1 MRLQLSILLLAALAV
16 PPVAAGPVVIDPDL
30 QTVDTPRL
38 RLVFDYDRPEWVR
51 TVVFKDY
58 HPSRD
63 LAGEDGRGLECWGQ
77 DRRGVDSPGFIRNDQ
92 IEEHSWQ
99 VLQSSGQDA
108 AVRIWSRTT
117 NQPSVTTTY
126 YFNGLFPWF
135 VVERTIHF
143 SELPD
148 TASYQA
154 YAPRVSFLNYYRA
167 LRWRD
172 VTGAY
177 LQRGYCFGGCATP
190 SWDGRWL
197 EHISLS
203 TSTGD
208 FSVAQ
213 IYPDTLPPGTM
224 LARGSGPESLAGWVS
239 PIAPAGLHDQDV
251 TTRVMIA
258 FSTVTGDT
266 ATLDSLWRKFNSQTE
281 WTLDAA
287 PAPPPALRLAISP
300 NPAAGPSRLAWTLP
314 AAGRAR
320 LEVLDLSGRRV
331 ATLHDGELPAGAHA
345 RAWDGRDDA
354 GRRAPPGV
362 YLARLVT
369 PGAVATARLVRVR

>member
-30 QTVDTPRL
+30 RTVDTPRL
-38 RLVFDYDRPEWVR
+38 RLVFDYDRPDWVR

-58 HPSRD
+58 HPVRD

-92 IEEHSWQ
+92 IEEHSWE
-99 VLQSSGQDA
+99 VLQSNGQDA

-117 NQPSVTTTY
+117 DQPPVTTTY

-135 VVERTIHF
+135 VVERTVHF
-143 SELPD
+143 SERPD
-148 TASYQA
+148 TASYQS

-172 VTGAY
+172 VAGTY

-208 FSVAQ
+208 FSIAQ
-213 IYPDTLPPGTM
+213 VYPDTMPPGTM

-239 PIAPAGLHDQDV
+239 PIVPAGVHDRDE
-251 TTRVMIA
+251 TARVMIA
-258 FSTVTGDT
+258 FSRTPGDT
-266 ATLDSLWRKFNSQTE
+266 AALDSLWRTFRYQAGV
-281 WTLDAA
+281 TLDAA
-287 PAPPPALRLAISP
+287 PAAPPALRLAVSP
-300 NPAAGPSRLAWTLP
+300 NPAAGASRLAWAMP

-320 LEVLDLSGRRV
+320 LEVLDLAGRRV
-331 ATLHDGELPAGAHA
+331 ATLLDGELPAGAHA
-345 RAWDGRDDA
+345 RAWDGRDA
-354 GRRAPPGV
+354 GGRAVPPGV

-369 PGAVATARLVRVR
+369 PRAVTTARLARVR